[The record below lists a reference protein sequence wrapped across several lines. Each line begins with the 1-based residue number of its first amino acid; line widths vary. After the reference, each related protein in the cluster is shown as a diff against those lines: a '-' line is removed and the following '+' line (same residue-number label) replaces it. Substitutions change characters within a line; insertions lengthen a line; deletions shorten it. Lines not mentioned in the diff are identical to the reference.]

1 MPPCAPRFWK
11 AVAAELMLFDA
22 AGAYFAVARQEYA
35 PFALVTPHDLNPD
48 AVVAVGA
55 VTVKATF
62 VESLEFS
69 VHLASSFSRKP
80 PVSGSVVNGLS
91 IAFSVECLC
100 YRLLNDQFTGHVW
113 MVRAGIVVATA
124 GGVTADSAIVAET
137 ETVLLYFHLEFN
149 Y

>member
-100 YRLLNDQFTGHVW
+100 YRLLNDQFTGR
-113 MVRAGIVVATA
+113 RAELFRP
-124 GGVTADSAIVAET
+124 DD
-137 ETVLLYFHLEFN
+137 
-149 Y
+149 